1 MNINSASSVHKHV
14 FNNIGKGNSNK
25 NDNVEEK
32 RLDSEIKALEQKK
45 ASLNKITDK
54 SKIDDL
60 DSQIKQK
67 QAEKA
72 SIQGQG
78 TNDSS
83 ISDENRVSN
92 SVKTVKNSSDQTSNE
107 NDEKD
112 NSELKSLD
120 NFVTQTG
127 VATKTRLKNT
137 SKKHSDSA
145 IKDDSNN
152 FINNIKKQQHAENA
166 IKSYKLIDDAG
177 KAELKTNILA

>member
-1 MNINSASSVHKHV
+1 MNINSTSSVHRQV
-14 FNNIGKGNSNK
+14 FNNIGKGSSNK
-25 NDNVEEK
+25 NNNVEEK
-32 RLDSEIKALEQKK
+32 RLDSEIKTLEQRK

-60 DSQIKQK
+60 NSQIKQK

-72 SIQGQG
+72 RVQGQG

-83 ISDENRVSN
+83 ISAENEVQASA
-92 SVKTVKNSSDQTSNE
+92 KTVKNSNDQTFNE
-107 NDEKD
+107 DEKD

-127 VATKTRLKNT
+127 VTNKTKLKNN

-152 FINNIKKQQHAENA
+152 SINNRKKQQHAENA
-166 IKSYKLIDDAG
+166 INSYKLIEADG
-177 KAELKTNILA
+177 TTELNTNILA